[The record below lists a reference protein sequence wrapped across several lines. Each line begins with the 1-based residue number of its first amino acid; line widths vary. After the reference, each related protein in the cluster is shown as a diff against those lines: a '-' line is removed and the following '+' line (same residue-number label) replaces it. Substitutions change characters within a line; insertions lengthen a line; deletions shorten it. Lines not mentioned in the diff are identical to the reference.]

1 MINVS
6 TLFRF
11 SGVTFFSN
19 LNFWGSR
26 FKISAAVFSI
36 VLRRTSPAMD
46 DSVVKKRCL
55 RQSLPVVP
63 DVGFSHIFG
72 KKNRS
77 EDRSVYVNKRFGRK
91 LLKRSDTD
99 LQLKFLMLNKRE
111 LIEYHQSSKLVEK
124 TRTQDYSF
132 PTV

>member
-1 MINVS
+1 
-6 TLFRF
+6 
-11 SGVTFFSN
+11 
-19 LNFWGSR
+19 
-26 FKISAAVFSI
+26 
-36 VLRRTSPAMD
+36 MD